1 MYLYIPVCSSLKTFS
16 GKCKSVQ
23 ICTSEMHIT
32 TNFNVQSCA
41 HLRNASYNKLPRNV
55 QSCAYLRNAPPC
67 TLLSGATQHITK
79 ECISQHST
87 HLWYVLQQTDPGYT
101 SLHTPLVCLTANR
114 SGIHLTAHTSGISYS
129 KQTRNTSYCT
139 HLWYVLQQTDQG
151 YTLLHTPLRCL
162 TANRPGIHLT
172 AHTSG
177 MSYSKQAR
185 DTPYC
190 THLWITKLQCSPSR
204 NEPLCSQRESTL
216 PHALKMSITA

>member
-67 TLLSGATQHITK
+67 TLLSGASQHITK

-87 HLWYVLQQTDPGYT
+87 HLWYVLQQTG
-101 SLHTPLVCLTANR
+101 
-114 SGIHLTAHTSGISYS
+114 
-129 KQTRNTSYCT
+129 
-139 HLWYVLQQTDQG
+139 QG
-151 YTLLHTPLRCL
+151 YSLLHTPLDHKASMFTFESCTSLL
-162 TANRPGIHLT
+162 TKGKHLT
-172 AHTSG
+172 
-177 MSYSKQAR
+177 
-185 DTPYC
+185 
-190 THLWITKLQCSPSR
+190 SR
-204 NEPLCSQRESTL
+204 LNDEYHCINELSRKCHSLHIPQENSLL
-216 PHALKMSITA
+216 